1 MNIMYRIIFF
11 VSVFLWSAL
20 SHISAQT
27 QTVQKTRIKLEYYK
41 DHDKTKNLI
50 AKITAKN
57 KRNNPL
63 QGVIISF
70 YNIYDTTKVLLD
82 NIKTN
87 DKGEALLKLSEQFEI
102 FKDSTGLMSFEVEF
116 EGNDSCTSA
125 RKDLNIWEADLEVS
139 FFQKNAIKFIEIQA
153 SKPGNDNGNIPL
165 EDIEV
170 LFYVKGTFSLLKI
183 GEKDTD
189 GSGKATIEFP
199 TDIPGDTAGVLA
211 IVTKIEENDDYGTV
225 TAKGE
230 INWGKPIQ
238 PVDEE
243 KRCLV
248 DTDSPLWMVYTL
260 IILLSAVWF
269 HYFYVIYQIIKI
281 KLEGKKQSSSII
293 HQNENR

>member
-50 AKITAKN
+50 AKITAKK

-70 YNIYDTTKVLLD
+70 YNINDTTKVLLD

-243 KRCLV
+243 KRGLG
-248 DTDSPLWMVYTL
+248 DTDAPLWMVYTL